1 LGVGKNKRSVARC
14 RSDAG
19 KSIPE
24 MMRRKITGGS
34 DARKNIRGSE
44 AASQEA
50 SQVNRHGSTVLR
62 QEVAGRKAG
71 FARRKDPSRGI
82 MLGCENQL
90 TSSS

>member
-1 LGVGKNKRSVARC
+1 
-14 RSDAG
+14 
-19 KSIPE
+19 